1 MMNDMKRC
9 LFVVSIFVFS
19 GFQVSRSNAAELI
32 GLISIDGSS
41 TVYPLSEAVAEE
53 ALTDAQL
60 KKVRVG
66 VTFSGTGGGFKKL
79 CRGEIDLSGASRA
92 IKPSEMET
100 CKANKVEFVEIPVA
114 YDGIA
119 LVVNPANTC
128 INELSVEQL
137 NKIWGKEADGKIKN
151 WNQISP
157 KCPDT
162 ALKLYGPGTDSGTFD
177 FFTEVING
185 ESKSSRADFVKS
197 EDDNMLVTGVSREK
211 GGMGYFGFAY
221 YQENKGKLKLIPI
234 KAKGAD
240 RAVLASTATIA
251 NGSYAP
257 LSRPI
262 FIYVSKKAAE
272 RPEVKVFVDFYIRKA
287 SELAAAVGYVALG
300 DSLQANNEI
309 YSLIAKRFELLK
321 TGSLFQSE
329 GSSKAALRERLK

>member
-1 MMNDMKRC
+1 MKFW
-9 LFVVSIFVFS
+9 LIVATIPALSIFNLES
-19 GFQVSRSNAAELI
+19 SAAAELR
-32 GLISIDGSS
+32 GQISIDGSS

-66 VTFSGTGGGFKKL
+66 VKLSGTGGGFKKL
-79 CRGEIDLSGASRA
+79 CHGEIDLSGASRP
-92 IKPSEMET
+92 IKTSEIEA

-119 LVVNPANTC
+119 VVVNPANTC

-137 NKIWGKEADGKIKN
+137 NKIWGKEADGKINN
-151 WNQISP
+151 WKQVNE
-157 KCPDT
+157 KCPDL

-177 FFTEVING
+177 YFTEVING

-211 GGMGYFGFAY
+211 GGLGYFGFAY
-221 YQENKGKLKLIPI
+221 YQENKDKLRLIPI
-234 KAKGAD
+234 KASATSE
-240 RAVLASTATIA
+240 AVLASPATIA
-251 NGSYAP
+251 NGAYAP

-272 RPEVKVFVDFYIRKA
+272 RPEVKAFVDFYIRKSA
-287 SELAAAVGYVALG
+287 ELANSVGYVALG
-300 DSLQANNEI
+300 DSAQANNEI
-309 YSLIAKRFELLK
+309 YSLISKRFDLMK
-321 TGSLFQSE
+321 TGSLFQNEAHVKIS
-329 GSSKAALRERLK
+329 LRERLK